1 MSIKSWAQK
10 LILGRAIAPVV
21 SYLKGKKTA
30 IGAVSL
36 LLWIAIYAM
45 PAFGPNY
52 NWVVQA
58 GTTIRDT
65 LQSNGIVLDNSLF
78 NVGTG
83 MTVIGLVGKVMDFLK
98 KDKQ

>member
-10 LILGRAIAPVV
+10 FVLGRAIAPIVG
-21 SYLKGKKTA
+21 YLKGKKTA

-36 LLWIAIYAM
+36 LLWVAIYAM
-45 PAFGPNY
+45 PAFGEKY
-52 NWVVQA
+52 NWIVQA
-58 GTTIRDT
+58 GTMIRDT

-83 MTVIGLVGKVMDFLK
+83 MTVIGLSGKILDVFK
-98 KDKQ
+98 KEK